1 MKIINRYILQEVKG
15 PIILSVSIF
24 TFIFLLDIIVAMME
38 NIIVKGISVFDILR
52 MLSFYIPP
60 ILTQTIPLGLFV
72 GIMIS
77 FSKFTRNSEAVA
89 MTSIG
94 MDIRAILKPIF
105 YLGIG
110 TLFFIFFLQESIIPR
125 SFIKLQ
131 YLASKI
137 AYENP
142 VFQLKERTF
151 MNNLDNYS
159 LYIDKV
165 GRDKHAEGIL
175 VFENNK
181 DEKKSPFPIVL
192 SGHEAYWRDSSII
205 IEKANFIDFDENG
218 VRKLTGSFD
227 DKRIELQAYFSDL
240 KLKVKETEMM
250 NIPMLL
256 EEMKGKTAAEKL
268 PYKVEINRKLALP
281 LSSVMLSILAVLLSI
296 GHQRSGKKAGL
307 LVGILTIFVYICL
320 LNIGI
325 VLSNVGKIP
334 IVLGIWLPNILLA
347 ALTFRLYFVK
357 KRRGI

>member
-1 MKIINRYILQEVKG
+1 MKIINHYILQETKG
-15 PIILSVSIF
+15 PVILSVSIF

-38 NIIVKGISVFDILR
+38 NIIVKGISIIDILR
-52 MLSFYIPP
+52 MLSFYVPP

-94 MDIRAILKPIF
+94 MDIRSILKPIF
-105 YLGIG
+105 CLGIG
-110 TLFFIFFLQESIIPR
+110 ALFFIFFLQESIIPR
-125 SFIKLQ
+125 SFVKLQ

-151 MNNLDNYS
+151 MKNLDNYS

-175 VFENNK
+175 IFENN
-181 DEKKSPFPIVL
+181 EKSQFPIVL
-192 SGHEAYWRDSSII
+192 SGQEAYWKDSSII
-205 IEKANFIDFDENG
+205 LEKASFVDFDENG

-227 DKRIELQAYFSDL
+227 DKRVELQAYFSDL

-250 NIPMLL
+250 SIPMLL
-256 EEMKGKTAAEKL
+256 EEMSGKTGKERL

-307 LVGILTIFVYICL
+307 FIGILTIFIYICL

-334 IVLGIWLPNILLA
+334 IVLGIWLPNVLLG
-347 ALTFRLYFVK
+347 ALTFRLYLVK